1 MTYIEERL
9 NEIARRTSDLLHEFG
24 IGGEVKVIRREKNSY
39 KRNLWGEGSWE
50 NPDFFFV
57 YEQGGQETH
66 ELAAY
71 LHERATIRAFLHYW
85 QLDFV
90 EAKLFEE
97 NCYLLCFQGL
107 TYILPVPIDFVMA
120 FLLYQIYFVRRRFP
134 LRAISL
140 EAPTDERTRR
150 KSITFE
156 FTMEG
161 TGSGTTFRIHIESA
175 DRALLNIDNQLVF
188 EGSAVETVKFLSRLL
203 ALTML

>member
-57 YEQGGQETH
+57 YEYGGQEVH

-71 LHERATIRAFLHYW
+71 LHEKTTIRAFLHYW
-85 QLDFV
+85 RLDFV

-97 NCYLLCFQGL
+97 NCYIPSF
-107 TYILPVPIDFVMA
+107 YEPPSILPVPIDFVMA
-120 FLLYQIYFVRRRFP
+120 FLLFQTRF
-134 LRAISL
+134 LRNFFPFIKSISFTI
-140 EAPTDERTRR
+140 PTNERTRE
-150 KSITFE
+150 KAIILE
-156 FTMEG
+156 FTLRD
-161 TGSGTTFRIHIESA
+161 TNSDINFQIHIESA
-175 DRALLNIDNQLVF
+175 DRAWLRIDDHLV
-188 EGSAVETVKFLSRLL
+188 EGNAIETVKLLSRLL
-203 ALTML
+203 ALTTL